1 MHGCITKCSVENM
14 YKKYTTSDCHYIVNK
29 RTICQ
34 KPHLNQ
40 LSMVKNQSTASNAIR
55 MSTLNLVHEN
65 KIMIQKSLQN
75 KWRILFKSS

>member
-1 MHGCITKCSVENM
+1 
-14 YKKYTTSDCHYIVNK
+14 
-29 RTICQ
+29 
-34 KPHLNQ
+34 
-40 LSMVKNQSTASNAIR
+40 MVKNQSTASNAIR